1 MSKIRKEYIECR
13 LFILGDEK
21 VGKKSFVKRLLGL
34 PSTSIIHDEDSEKEY
49 KELLAKYKND
59 VEQDLQLQKENE
71 AFLKSMNSEEKSR
84 GANEVTSRYTQTNTL
99 FKIEEER
106 TLRKNDRT
114 TKNVTSTLNNIQATQ
129 NNLSKSMG
137 IKPGT
142 YKQKVLREPVP
153 EHPAKLYC
161 VNLDKIVIKIFCIP
175 KAEKRPPDFIPR
187 DEDEEYELEK
197 EHNISFDGIKKDL
210 SDKLSIEDTCISED
224 RLGDFNISIFTL
236 FIFLYDMSNFYSFE
250 SLILY
255 YSKITNLFRFNEAK
269 NFKACI
275 IGNKNDKKVLMETE
289 QSSVFNEFLKNTNLK
304 KFEMNTKPYFSFD
317 KFFLE
322 FFFQMFSGFEQNKN
336 LLKNLQN

>member
-175 KAEKRPPDFIPR
+175 KAEKR
-187 DEDEEYELEK
+187 K
-197 EHNISFDGIKKDL
+197 S
-210 SDKLSIEDTCISED
+210 
-224 RLGDFNISIFTL
+224 
-236 FIFLYDMSNFYSFE
+236 
-250 SLILY
+250 
-255 YSKITNLFRFNEAK
+255 
-269 NFKACI
+269 
-275 IGNKNDKKVLMETE
+275 
-289 QSSVFNEFLKNTNLK
+289 
-304 KFEMNTKPYFSFD
+304 
-317 KFFLE
+317 
-322 FFFQMFSGFEQNKN
+322 
-336 LLKNLQN
+336 